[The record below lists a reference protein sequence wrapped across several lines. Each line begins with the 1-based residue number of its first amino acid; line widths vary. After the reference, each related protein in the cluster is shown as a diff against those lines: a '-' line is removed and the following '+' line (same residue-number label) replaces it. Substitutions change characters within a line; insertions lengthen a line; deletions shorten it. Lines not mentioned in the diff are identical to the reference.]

1 MLVKIVVDFSYYRE
15 LIYCI
20 NGIFDIAI
28 HLALQTSHHLKGDT
42 SPSRLDKKLIK
53 FLSEKLL
60 QSIMDIAIIQPLKQ
74 TIFINLNF

>member
-1 MLVKIVVDFSYYRE
+1 MLVKIAVDFSYYHG

-42 SPSRLDKKLIK
+42 PPSRLDKKINK
-53 FLSEKLL
+53 VFVRKT
-60 QSIMDIAIIQPLKQ
+60 IAIDNGYCYNTAIETNNTNL
-74 TIFINLNF
+74 IF